1 MFEILGVFMV
11 AMSCHEL
18 AHAAVLIKGHANLQ
32 CALRHPRWRLLLSLG
47 LGWAYDPLTVAPKVR
62 LRSWGVAPLVEA
74 CVWGLGAVVLPGA
87 AVVLLIMAAF
97 ELVGNWYLP
106 HSDGWQ
112 YRKLRAAST
121 S

>member
-1 MFEILGVFMV
+1 MLEVFGVFMV

-18 AHAAVLIKGHANLQ
+18 AHAAVLIRGHANLR
-32 CALRHPRWRLLLSLG
+32 CALRHPRWRLLMSLG
-47 LGWAYDPLTVAPKVR
+47 LGWAYDPSTVAPKVR

-87 AVVLLIMAAF
+87 AVALLIMAAF
-97 ELVGNWYLP
+97 ELAGNWYLP
-106 HSDGWQ
+106 TSDGWQ